1 MRGKYFFGGQSPCGS
16 RCGGS
21 VAKCVVPVRSSE
33 GILRDIIF
41 NEVLS

>member
-1 MRGKYFFGGQSPCGS
+1 
-16 RCGGS
+16 